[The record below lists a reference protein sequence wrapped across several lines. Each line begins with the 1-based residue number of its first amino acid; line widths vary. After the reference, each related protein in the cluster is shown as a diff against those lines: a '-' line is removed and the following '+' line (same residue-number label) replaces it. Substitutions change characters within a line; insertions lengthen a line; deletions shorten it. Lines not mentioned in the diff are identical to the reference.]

1 MDDTVNGMEGIHR
14 LSGGLALHAVDS
26 SAALAQAL
34 RRELGDPVP
43 TEPGS
48 SAPLEVS
55 AAAEARP
62 TFEESSGDAGD
73 GRVVG
78 RRGDRVV
85 VSAASG
91 WFSVGPGQHG
101 LTIEAAPRTR
111 AWSLVRGV
119 VRPLLQR
126 SRLPDGVVV
135 VHASAVRVG
144 DLGVLVGGW
153 SESGKTEVSLALA
166 ERDARFVGDKWT
178 IVFPEPDA
186 ELMPASR
193 GPDRGGST
201 IAAYPM
207 SVGIREWVVPFLPRL
222 AGTIGAGSRARLA
235 AGRVAATMGRS
246 VARAGNAHPA
256 TELILSP
263 FGKAGELTA
272 TLRMP
277 ATAVRQ
283 VYRQDDPIDST
294 ALNVAI
300 MLTTVPRG
308 TAPSIAEL
316 SPAVAA
322 DRLARSAAFE
332 RRDLHLLGERAR
344 LHFPGTAPIPGF
356 EGVADEVSAIAKRL
370 EGVATFE
377 VRTPFP
383 ADPGPAADLIL
394 SVL

>member
-1 MDDTVNGMEGIHR
+1 MEGIHR
-14 LSGGLALHAVDS
+14 LPGGLALHAVDS
-26 SAALAQAL
+26 SPALSQAL

-48 SAPLEVS
+48 SAPLEIT
-55 AAAEARP
+55 AAPEARL
-62 TFEESSGDAGD
+62 TFKESSGDAGD

-101 LTIEAAPRTR
+101 ITIEAARWTR

-126 SRLPDGVVV
+126 SRLPDGTVV

-153 SESGKTEVSLALA
+153 SESGKTEISLALA

-178 IVFPEPDA
+178 IVFPADF
-186 ELMPASR
+186 ELPPASLSPER
-193 GPDRGGST
+193 SGST

-222 AGTIGAGSRARLA
+222 AATIGAGSRARLA

-256 TELILSP
+256 TELLLSP

-277 ATAVRQ
+277 ATRVQQ
-283 VYRQDDPIDST
+283 VYRQHDPIDST
-294 ALNVAI
+294 PLRVAI

-316 SPAVAA
+316 SPVVAA

-370 EGVATFE
+370 EGVSTFE